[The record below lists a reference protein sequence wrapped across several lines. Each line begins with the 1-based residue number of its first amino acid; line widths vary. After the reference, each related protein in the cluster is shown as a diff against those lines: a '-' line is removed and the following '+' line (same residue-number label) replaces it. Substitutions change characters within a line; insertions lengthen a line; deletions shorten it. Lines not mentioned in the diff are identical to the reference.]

1 MGANGTE
8 WSLGKTMKFS
18 TEGLPK
24 KQIKVLSTLGSQASS
39 MGFYLAGG
47 TALAIRLSHRISV
60 DLDWFTTNRFD
71 DGMMVVQS
79 LRNAGVQLEIEQV
92 SPGTVHGSVEDV
104 RVTFL
109 QYQYPFIRPLDHWSE
124 MNCDLAS
131 LADLACMKLSAIAQR
146 GARKDFCDLY
156 ALGTQHFS
164 LQEMLG
170 FYQKKFNIRD
180 IGSVLYGLVYFD
192 DAEQERMPRLLLKVS
207 WKEIKNTIVGWV
219 KDISK

>member
-1 MGANGTE
+1 
-8 WSLGKTMKFS
+8 MKFF

-24 KQIKVLSTLGSQASS
+24 KQIKVLSTLGPQASA

-71 DGMMVVQS
+71 DGMTVAQA
-79 LRNAGVQLEIEQV
+79 LRNAGVKLEIEQV
-92 SPGTVHGSVEDV
+92 SPGTLHGSVQDV

-109 QYQYPFIRPLDHWSE
+109 QYQYPFIKPLDHWTE
-124 MNCDLAS
+124 MNCNLAS

-156 ALGTQHFS
+156 ALGTRHFS
-164 LQEMLG
+164 LQEMLA
-170 FYQKKFNIRD
+170 FYQKKFSIQD

-192 DAEQERMPRLLLKVS
+192 DAEQERMPRMLSDVS
-207 WKEIKNTIVGWV
+207 WKEIKSTIVGWV